1 MSESNKSTAKSRR
14 QSSIVEV
21 VALGNIHNQSELAA
35 ALGEMGLEITQS
47 TLSRDMNELGLVR
60 RQNAAGEYIYAL
72 PEGGNM
78 LSPGGL
84 RKSDEGIDGVGGAVN
99 GGAGGGVGSMGGF
112 VGALRNNRISVKS
125 IEFSSLFA
133 VIKTAP
139 GFANA
144 VAAVID
150 ENNVT
155 GVMGTIA
162 GDDTILVMIKDGF
175 SQRQIIHAL
184 SVHIDGLK

>member
-78 LSPGGL
+78 LLPGGL

-99 GGAGGGVGSMGGF
+99 GGAVGGVATSGGF